1 MHVIIGNINWL
12 RNILLQI
19 RTTDRGE
26 RKIAMG
32 RKTRKVAIVGTGL
45 VGSSCAYAMI
55 NQAVCEELMLI
66 NRSPENALAQALDL
80 SHCMDFTHSRT
91 KIYAGHYGQCGD
103 MDVIILAVGSNPK
116 NPGSRLDALDSSLEM
131 MRSIVPPIME
141 SGFNGIFVVATN
153 PVDIVTYAVWKLSGL
168 PRERVIGTGTSID
181 SSRLKTLLSEVFPV
195 EPRSVQG
202 FVMGEH
208 GESQFVAWSHVT
220 IGGKPVRQ
228 VIQQNPARFGHL
240 DLNDI
245 ADRTRLA
252 GWEIY
257 KRKGSTHY
265 GIGNA
270 LAFIT
275 RSVLNDDHRI
285 MAVSA
290 ILEGEYGQP
299 SVCVGVPAIISA
311 NGVHEVVELNL
322 DEEELLKFG
331 KSCGLMRSFLESAGL
346 VEPAEASAIPGHLA
360 NPPQGEAA
368 SADAASL

>member
-1 MHVIIGNINWL
+1 
-12 RNILLQI
+12 
-19 RTTDRGE
+19 
-26 RKIAMG
+26 MG

-91 KIYAGHYGQCGD
+91 KIYAGHYDQCGD
-103 MDVIILAVGSNPK
+103 MDVIILAVGGNPK
-116 NPGSRLDALDSSLEM
+116 NPGSRLDLLDSSMEM
-131 MRSIVPPIME
+131 VKGIIPPIME
-141 SGFNGIFVVATN
+141 SGFSGTFVVATN
-153 PVDIVTYAVWKLSGL
+153 PVDIVTYAVWRLSGL
-168 PRERVIGTGTSID
+168 PRGQVIGTGTSID
-181 SSRLKTLLSEVFPV
+181 SSRLKTILSEIFPV

-220 IGGKPVRQ
+220 IGGKPIGQ
-228 VIQQNPARFGHL
+228 VIQQNQSRFGHL
-240 DLNDI
+240 DLDEI

-270 LAFIT
+270 LASIT

-290 ILEGEYGQP
+290 ILEGEYGQQ
-299 SVCVGVPAIISA
+299 SVCAGVPAIISA

-322 DEEELLKFG
+322 NAEEQEKFG
-331 KSCGLMRSFLESAGL
+331 RSCDLIRSFLESAQLAAPPEAPG
-346 VEPAEASAIPGHLA
+346 VDPARLGQADAGNGASAEFGA
-360 NPPQGEAA
+360 
-368 SADAASL
+368 